1 MENWENV
8 MRTKSAAKAEIARG
22 ILEQS
27 GINAVL
33 MDRKDNYSG
42 YFGYVDVMVPL
53 ENVEAAKALLV
64 DEIETE

>member
-8 MRTKSAAKAEIARG
+8 MRTKNTTRAEIARG
-22 ILEQS
+22 ILEQN

-33 MDRKDNYSG
+33 MDRVDNYSG

-64 DEIETE
+64 DEVETE